1 MSTGLPGLLQGVA
14 RNDVVAR
21 SLLVIGE
28 LQLLLLAVAAL
39 ALAAS
44 LLASQREGE
53 TALLSARGGARWQLA
68 RLGGAESALLGV
80 VTVVVGGLA
89 GGWLAARLARSG
101 PLRAAGLHLAGV
113 AGVVWW
119 AAAWSACSAPCCC
132 SGRPSARPRRAP
144 REPGWAGPA
153 GPRASPGPALTSR
166 WW

>member
-113 AGVVWW
+113 AGIVWW
-119 AAAWSACSAPCCC
+119 AAGLVGLLCAVLLLWPAFRAPTP
-132 SGRPSARPRRAP
+132 GAARTRLGTARPGRGHRPGRR
-144 REPGWAGPA
+144 
-153 GPRASPGPALTSR
+153 
-166 WW
+166 